1 MFSFVKKSALFLFV
15 LALAVGSAW
24 YFFKQNEA
32 QAPVQN
38 PLFVVQNELD
48 LAGQINQ
55 LSRLNELE
63 NATWLKTLQENESW
77 ANKLALLD
85 FQSDSPLYFFTT
97 KAATNQLIFAFG
109 FQNNER
115 AETAIQKVFSVLGA
129 KGSING
135 ENFETNGS
143 TKLFGTFHEAC
154 VFVSSAPISLTW
166 EKDKNPF
173 FTQDDLNVWDTRAD
187 LNLWLNSDYGHVSS
201 EGEKT
206 TCASAYFA
214 DLNFQENG
222 ISITGL
228 AHHPE
233 AKNYLFGE
241 RRWGH
246 DLKRYLPE
254 NAVRFHQ
261 EHAISPKNHL
271 EQYQARLAEKNQL
284 SAHNARQAELEQE
297 NALVLQEVCLD
308 WSTGSMMRFEANKAP
323 FLLLEM
329 ADSLAFGEAI
339 SQLPDVSLQAEEGH
353 FYFRWSDDAL
363 WQNCLAPPFNLA
375 LSWGVLRGNA
385 VVFANSLDDLKWYS
399 RQMDRQELEDW
410 IDQKSAPIEIKLQT
424 KNESNPLVNI
434 NLSLQGLDW
443 SVLQNA
449 FKEIELS
456 IDLEED
462 KKSIFQAK
470 LFDGEKSKSESE
482 GPNIRWEY
490 LAEDRISSS
499 PVWLKD
505 HRSNAHYL
513 VFQDVKNK
521 LVALNEQGKKI
532 WEKSL
537 PGEIQ
542 SEITQI
548 DLYRNGKFQIIF
560 NTASSVHCID
570 VLGKDVP
577 GYPLNL
583 SSESSSPLAVFDYDD
598 NRKYRFLIGLKN
610 GSVMNFQ
617 DEGKTTK
624 GWNYK
629 SKGSAINDLRH
640 IKAGNKDYIFTK
652 DDEGKIRLLKR
663 NGEDRFISNAQA
675 PKQAKELDFFMKDK
689 IDNSSFV
696 LSDTTGQIIEILFA
710 DGTNG
715 RMTGLAHA
723 EHLLLADFDEDRL
736 NDLIL
741 SSGQSLEVYNS
752 ARQRILKYKS
762 SSPISQKP
770 QVYKFPEGK
779 LIGLLMG
786 EEKSI
791 IFVDASGNMYFNK
804 ALFGMSMPSIRDA
817 NGDGTYDIVTHDGG
831 KTIICYKF

>member
-1 MFSFVKKSALFLFV
+1 MFSFAKKFVLFLCI
-15 LALAVGSAW
+15 LALAVVSAW

-32 QAPVQN
+32 KAPIQN
-38 PLFVVQNELD
+38 PLLVVQNELD

-55 LSRLNELE
+55 LSRLSELE
-63 NATWLKTLQENESW
+63 NAPWLKTLQENESW
-77 ANKLALLD
+77 AKHLNLLNIE
-85 FQSDSPLYFFTT
+85 SDVHLYFFTT
-97 KAATNQLIFAFG
+97 KAATNQVVYAFG

-115 AETAIQKVFSVLGA
+115 AETAIQKVFSVLGV
-129 KGSING
+129 KGNING
-135 ENFETNGS
+135 ENFETNGNP
-143 TKLFGTFHEAC
+143 KLFGTFHDAC
-154 VFVSSAPISLTW
+154 VFVSTAPLGLTW
-166 EKDKNPF
+166 EKEKAPF
-173 FTQDDLNVWDTRAD
+173 FTKADLNVWDTRAD
-187 LNLWLNSDYGHVSS
+187 MNLWLNSDFETSNAQV
-201 EGEKT
+201 GEST
-206 TCASAYFA
+206 FASAYFA
-214 DLNFQENG
+214 DLNFQEDG
-222 ISITGL
+222 VSITGL

-254 NAVRFHQ
+254 NAIRFHQ

-308 WSTGSMMRFEANKAP
+308 WSTGSMMRFEANKAS
-323 FLLLEM
+323 FLLLEI

-339 SQLPDVSLQAEEGH
+339 AQLPDVSLQAEEGH
-353 FYFRWSDDAL
+353 FYFHWSDDAL

-385 VVFANSLDDLKWYS
+385 VVFANNLDDLKWYS

-410 IDQKSAPIEIKLQT
+410 IDQKSTPIEIKLQT
-424 KNESNPLVNI
+424 KNESNPLTKL

-443 SVLQNA
+443 LVLQNA
-449 FKEIELS
+449 FKEIALS
-456 IDLEED
+456 VDLEED
-462 KKSIFQAK
+462 KKSVFQVK

-482 GPNIRWEY
+482 GPSIRWEY
-490 LAEDRISSS
+490 LAENRISSA

-505 HRSNAHYL
+505 HRSNGYYL
-513 VFQDVKNK
+513 VFQDEKNQ
-521 LVALNEQGKKI
+521 LTALNEQGKKI
-532 WEKSL
+532 WQKQL
-537 PGEIQ
+537 PGEIL

-583 SSESSSPLAVFDYDD
+583 AAKSSSPLAVFDYDD
-598 NRKYRFLIGLKN
+598 NKKYRFLIGLED
-610 GSVMNFQ
+610 GSVINFQ

-624 GWNYK
+624 GWKYS
-629 SKGSAINDLRH
+629 SKGKAINALHH
-640 IKAGNKDYIFTK
+640 IKAGNKDYIFSK
-652 DDEGKIRLLKR
+652 DEVGNIRLLKR
-663 NGEDRFISNAQA
+663 NGEDRFKTDAKA
-675 PKQAKELDFFMKDK
+675 PKDTKELDFFMKDK
-689 IDNSSFV
+689 IENSSFV
-696 LSDTTGQIIEILFA
+696 LSDTTGQIIEVLFA

-715 RMTGLAHA
+715 RMTGLANA

-736 NDLIL
+736 ADLIL
-741 SSGQSLEVYNS
+741 SNGNALEVYNS

-762 SSPISQKP
+762 PSPITQKP
-770 QVYKFPEGK
+770 QVYKFPEGR
-779 LIGLLMG
+779 LIALLME

-791 IFVDASGNMYFNK
+791 IFVNASGNMYFEK